1 MDGLTDRWTKN
12 HEIIIGGHI
21 EAVLN
26 SIEVEKI
33 WSYKSYKLEILVQT
47 QEYVSEEVGKTGH
60 FNFIIFTNRLL
71 KIILVAREND

>member
-33 WSYKSYKLEILVQT
+33 WSYKSYKLKILVQT
-47 QEYVSEEVGKTGH
+47 HREYVSEEVGKTGH
-60 FNFIIFTNRLL
+60 INFIIFTNRLL
-71 KIILVAREND
+71 NFSGTGK